1 MKNKIILLQFFIIL
15 IMGIHIATLNEEIK
29 CINLIYQ
36 IKECLNSDEA
46 KAVERYNKNV
56 YEAINERR
64 VQEAGVCQ
72 DQR

>member
-1 MKNKIILLQFFIIL
+1 
-15 IMGIHIATLNEEIK
+15 MGIRIATLNEEIK
-29 CINLIYQ
+29 CVHLIYQ

-72 DQR
+72 GQR

>member
-1 MKNKIILLQFFIIL
+1 
-15 IMGIHIATLNEEIK
+15 MGIHITTLNEEIK
-29 CINLIYQ
+29 CVHLIYQ

-46 KAVERYNKNV
+46 KAVEKYNKNV

>member
-29 CINLIYQ
+29 CVHLIYQ

-46 KAVERYNKNV
+46 KALERYNKSV

>member
-1 MKNKIILLQFFIIL
+1 MKNKIILLQFVIIL

-29 CINLIYQ
+29 YVHLIYQ

-46 KAVERYNKNV
+46 KAVERYNKKI